1 MEENKPKKKVVLII
15 ALLFLFCS
23 LILIGVGI
31 YFYNSTKPIKIV
43 GRTFTDTTNYL
54 KSYIFMEED
63 ELLKNDFTIDSDI
76 KVTIKS
82 DYVDKLSE
90 NDDEYKIIK
99 KMLNK
104 LSSSKTELHLERELK
119 EKKLFVDVNNSV
131 GTSSCS
137 FKGLITNSTS
147 YYQVGNITKSY
158 INSGTNN
165 YFETLTNEA
174 TTRENNEYLY
184 DFITS
189 KIPTY
194 LEEKDIQED
203 QVETIVADKEIK
215 ANKLTVK
222 LTNDFLNRI
231 RTNLYNDLKNDS
243 KAKSIIEGYDSDFFK
258 KKLKNASFFSKD
270 EGMDINVYTTT
281 LMPNVVKIEF
291 DYSYN
296 TEKEILSYEKVDKEK
311 ALIKIRSNDKELYR
325 LNLTNKEG
333 TIEIKVSDNKD
344 NNIGTISFNRDN
356 NGTMINIDI
365 NDDRDKIKVS
375 YQSKKTNKKKTSYK
389 RTDSL
394 SIQVIRDKTT
404 NYDIKVVADSKVKAS
419 ADINENI
426 DEAVLE
432 KKLDEQTK
440 EKIKNYL
447 TNYIQELSK

>member
-281 LMPNVVKIEF
+281 LMPTVVKIEF

-404 NYDIKVVADSKVKAS
+404 NYDIKVVADSKVKAG

>member
-1 MEENKPKKKVVLII
+1 
-15 ALLFLFCS
+15 
-23 LILIGVGI
+23 
-31 YFYNSTKPIKIV
+31 
-43 GRTFTDTTNYL
+43 
-54 KSYIFMEED
+54 
-63 ELLKNDFTIDSDI
+63 
-76 KVTIKS
+76 
-82 DYVDKLSE
+82 
-90 NDDEYKIIK
+90 
-99 KMLNK
+99 
-104 LSSSKTELHLERELK
+104 
-119 EKKLFVDVNNSV
+119 
-131 GTSSCS
+131 
-137 FKGLITNSTS
+137 
-147 YYQVGNITKSY
+147 
-158 INSGTNN
+158 
-165 YFETLTNEA
+165 
-174 TTRENNEYLY
+174 
-184 DFITS
+184 
-189 KIPTY
+189 
-194 LEEKDIQED
+194 
-203 QVETIVADKEIK
+203 
-215 ANKLTVK
+215 
-222 LTNDFLNRI
+222 
-231 RTNLYNDLKNDS
+231 
-243 KAKSIIEGYDSDFFK
+243 
-258 KKLKNASFFSKD
+258 
-270 EGMDINVYTTT
+270 MDINVYTTT